1 MKHKNNIKE
10 NQQMRTKLMRLVA
23 GAILATL
30 FLPVGAEN
38 ENGDNLPAGNE
49 QKRGVNY
56 SPNLLT
62 ASSRTSTTLGD
73 DIDRHPGGFDFS
85 IPLGK
90 KRHSKGSTDL
100 FMSGVGIGFVSA
112 VGQKAPMDVT
122 MGRSLEINWTEAI
135 GLRYNFNRRNSLE
148 LAMGFLWRNYR
159 MTHQYR
165 FQQDAAEV
173 LGVVPYPAGA
183 VPKFSRLHIFQMT
196 FPLMYDLNL
205 KHGWHFVVGP
215 ELAVNG
221 GCNSHTRTIKTR
233 YSIDGE
239 KYKEKTTDLRI
250 NPVSVNLIASIRFH
264 FIGLYVRYS
273 PCDVID
279 HNYGPKFQS
288 LSAGFTLWGF

>member
-1 MKHKNNIKE
+1 
-10 NQQMRTKLMRLVA
+10 MRTNLMRLVA
-23 GAILATL
+23 GTILATL
-30 FLPVGAEN
+30 FLSAHAEN
-38 ENGDNLPAGNE
+38 EDRENPL
-49 QKRGVNY
+49 GVNELRPEFN
-56 SPNLLT
+56 SSKEILT
-62 ASSRTSTTLGD
+62 GSRNRDFSD

-100 FMSGVGIGFVSA
+100 FMGGVGIGFVSA

-135 GLRYNFNRRNSLE
+135 GLRYNFNRRHSLE

-159 MTHQYR
+159 MAHQYR

-173 LGVVPYPAGA
+173 LNIVPYPAGA

-196 FPLMYDLNL
+196 FPLMYDLNV
-205 KHGWHFVVGP
+205 KHDWHFVVGP

-221 GCNSHTRTIKTR
+221 GHNSHTRTIKTR
-233 YSIDGE
+233 YSLDGE

-250 NPVSVNLIASIRFH
+250 NPVTINFVASVRFH

-273 PCDVID
+273 PCNVLDT
-279 HNYGPKFQS
+279 NYGPKFQS

>member
-1 MKHKNNIKE
+1 
-10 NQQMRTKLMRLVA
+10 MRTNLMRLVA

-30 FLPVGAEN
+30 FLPIQAEN
-38 ENGDNLPAGNE
+38 EKGKYTPIMHSSGE
-49 QKRGVNY
+49 
-56 SPNLLT
+56 LLT
-62 ASSRTSTTLGD
+62 ASRRTGFSD
-73 DIDRHPGGFDFS
+73 DTNRYPGGFDFS

-196 FPLMYDLNL
+196 FPLIYDLNL
-205 KHGWHFVVGP
+205 RHGWHFVVGP
-215 ELAVNG
+215 ELAVNCG
-221 GCNSHTRTIKTR
+221 HNSHTRTIKTR
-233 YSIDGE
+233 YSLDGV
-239 KYKEKTTDLRI
+239 KYKDKTTDLRI
-250 NPVSVNLIASIRFH
+250 NPVTVNLVASVRFH
-264 FIGLYVRYS
+264 FIGLYLRYS
-273 PCDVID
+273 PCNVLDT
-279 HNYGPKFQS
+279 NFGPKFQS
-288 LSAGFTLWGF
+288 FSVGLSLWGF

>member
-1 MKHKNNIKE
+1 MKTN
-10 NQQMRTKLMRLVA
+10 LMRLVA

-30 FLPVGAEN
+30 FLPLGAEN
-38 ENGDNLPAGNE
+38 ENRENQSATNGLKPEFNSSGD
-49 QKRGVNY
+49 
-56 SPNLLT
+56 LLT
-62 ASSRTSTTLGD
+62 GSRNRDLSD

-90 KRHSKGSTDL
+90 KHHSKGSTDL

-215 ELAVNG
+215 ELAVNCG
-221 GCNSHTRTIKTR
+221 HNSHTRTIKTR
-233 YSIDGE
+233 YSLDGE
-239 KYKEKTTDLRI
+239 KYKDKTTDLRI
-250 NPVSVNLIASIRFH
+250 NPVTVNLVASVRFH
-264 FIGLYVRYS
+264 FIGLYLRYS
-273 PCDVID
+273 PCNVLDT
-279 HNYGPKFQS
+279 NFGPKFQS

>member
-1 MKHKNNIKE
+1 
-10 NQQMRTKLMRLVA
+10 MRLVA

-30 FLPVGAEN
+30 FLPLSAEN
-38 ENGDNLPAGNE
+38 EDRENPSAGNSLKPE
-49 QKRGVNY
+49 LNGNGELQTATRSRGE
-56 SPNLLT
+56 LFGEDT
-62 ASSRTSTTLGD
+62 
-73 DIDRHPGGFDFS
+73 DRYPGGFDFS

-90 KRHSKGSTDL
+90 KHHSKGSTDL
-100 FMSGVGIGFVSA
+100 FMSGLGIGFVSA

-173 LGVVPYPAGA
+173 LNVVPYPAGA

-196 FPLMYDLNL
+196 FPLMYDHNL
-205 KHGWHFVVGP
+205 KHDWHFVVGP
-215 ELAVNG
+215 ELAVNCG
-221 GCNSHTRTIKTR
+221 HNKHTRTIKTR

-250 NPVSVNLIASIRFH
+250 NPVTVNLVASVRFH
-264 FIGLYVRYS
+264 FIGLYMRYS
-273 PCDVID
+273 PCNVLDT
-279 HNYGPKFQS
+279 NYGPKFQS
-288 LSAGFTLWGF
+288 LSAGITLWGF